1 MQFIRQIYNRFFK
14 KYDKIKEETDPNI
27 IFSVDIDDDY
37 HRHISIYIP
46 DDIDMDRIIDLAKVY
61 VDTLIE
67 FSSPRTVQ
75 ELLQSVED
83 AIDQENP
90 SEVLLFENILSL
102 FVQYSNIRSDPSD
115 PMVNPLAVFS
125 SK

>member
-1 MQFIRQIYNRFFK
+1 MQFIRQIFNRLCK
-14 KYDKIKEETDPNI
+14 KYDKTKEEIDPNI

-67 FSSPRTVQ
+67 ISSPRTVQ
-75 ELLQSVED
+75 ELLQSLED

>member
-14 KYDKIKEETDPNI
+14 KYDKIKEEIDPHI

-37 HRHISIYIP
+37 NRHISIYVP
-46 DDIDMDRIIDLAKVY
+46 DDIDMERIIDLAKVY

-67 FSSPRTVQ
+67 VSSPRTVQ
-75 ELLQSVED
+75 ELLQALED
-83 AIDQENP
+83 AIDQDNP
-90 SEVLLFENILSL
+90 SEVLLFENIVSL

-115 PMVNPLAVFS
+115 PMVNPLSVFS

>member
-14 KYDKIKEETDPNI
+14 KYDKIKEEIDPHI

-37 HRHISIYIP
+37 HRHISIYVP
-46 DDIDMDRIIDLAKVY
+46 DDIDMERIIDLAKVY

-67 FSSPRTVQ
+67 ISSPRTVQ
-75 ELLQSVED
+75 ELLQALED

-115 PMVNPLAVFS
+115 PMVNPLSVFS

>member
-14 KYDKIKEETDPNI
+14 KYDKIKEEIDPNI

-46 DDIDMDRIIDLAKVY
+46 DDIDMDRIIDLAKAY
-61 VDTLIE
+61 VDTLID

-75 ELLQSVED
+75 ELLQSLEN

-102 FVQYSNIRSDPSD
+102 FVQYSNLRSDPSD